1 MTDGQITG
9 GSITDF
15 DDRVADLTFK
25 ARALAQA
32 HPLTVTA
39 AVYRD
44 QMVAE
49 ERRTQGMPEFADWA
63 GTALLVGYCIRR
75 VEEADREQLPDTE
88 GLTEALVPLAHE
100 TVRLSD
106 EVRNGRPAGSRLL
119 DPELVEALLDRVIST
134 EIEKRVE
141 HWKAQI
147 TSADWATFE
156 SYIAW
161 WVVHGYALR
170 AAEVLRSGS

>member
-1 MTDGQITG
+1 MV
-9 GSITDF
+9 DF
-15 DDRVADLTFK
+15 DDRVDDLTFK

-49 ERRTQGMPEFADWA
+49 ERRTQPMPEFADWA

-75 VEEADREQLPDTE
+75 VEEADCGRLPDTD
-88 GLTEALVPLAHE
+88 GLTEALVPLAHD

-106 EVRNGRPAGSRLL
+106 EVRSGNAAGTRLL
-119 DPELVEALLDRVIST
+119 DPAIVEALLDRVIST
-134 EIEKRVE
+134 EIDKRADQ
-141 HWKAQI
+141 WKDQI
-147 TSADWATFE
+147 SATDWATFE
-156 SYIAW
+156 NYIAW
-161 WVVHGYALR
+161 WVVHGYSLR
-170 AAEVLRSGS
+170 AAEILRSTP

>member
-1 MTDGQITG
+1 MADL
-9 GSITDF
+9 
-15 DDRVADLTFK
+15 DDRVGELTFK

-39 AVYRD
+39 SIYRD

-49 ERRTQGMPEFADWA
+49 ERRTQPMHEFADWA

-75 VEEADREQLPDTE
+75 VEEADRDKMPDTD

-106 EVRNGRPAGSRLL
+106 EVRNGRVAGARLL
-119 DPELVEALLDRVIST
+119 EPALVEELLDRVIST
-134 EIEKRVE
+134 EIDKRAE
-141 HWKAQI
+141 HWKGQI
-147 TSADWATFE
+147 SGADWATFE
-156 SYIAW
+156 GYIAW
-161 WVVHGYALR
+161 WVIHGYSLR
-170 AAEVLRSGS
+170 AAEVLRSAA

>member
-1 MTDGQITG
+1 MADL
-9 GSITDF
+9 
-15 DDRVADLTFK
+15 DDRVGDLTFK

-39 AVYRD
+39 TVYRD

-49 ERRTQGMPEFADWA
+49 ERRTQPMAEFADWA

-75 VEEADREQLPDTE
+75 VEEADRDRMPDTD

-106 EVRNGRPAGSRLL
+106 EVRNGRAAGNRLL
-119 DPELVEALLDRVIST
+119 EPALVEALLDRVIST

-141 HWKAQI
+141 HWKGQI
-147 TSADWATFE
+147 SATDWASFE
-156 SYIAW
+156 TYIAW
-161 WVVHGYALR
+161 WVVHGYSLR
-170 AAEVLRSGS
+170 AAEVLRSAP